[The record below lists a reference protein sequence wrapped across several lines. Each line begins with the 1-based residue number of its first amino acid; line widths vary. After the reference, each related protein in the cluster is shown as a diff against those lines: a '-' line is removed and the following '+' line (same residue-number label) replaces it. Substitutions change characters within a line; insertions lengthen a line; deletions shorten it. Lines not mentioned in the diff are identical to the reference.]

1 MTSVQQPPRV
11 VLVGQD
17 ACVQRLQADLR
28 KDSSRHL
35 LVESLAERRKGFTPA
50 SVDEASTPFVVVIG
64 PDEAQPLQTARHFRE
79 RGSCQIVFLL
89 EREQLDQFRAGLPFV
104 PQFGDAWTVTSDAAP
119 EAMTQVVL
127 DAVEKGRR
135 QAAAASVSAWINR
148 QLGPPRTTSSEVE
161 LRGINETLAAQFTRA
176 LTDRER
182 AEARWR
188 SLFDTSTLGISLLDH
203 DLRFL
208 DANAAFKAMLGY
220 SDEELRKLSP
230 LDISAA
236 EDREATRAL
245 LTELQTGKRRN
256 YEMVKQYRRKDGALI
271 WAQTYVSM
279 APGTESEPRVI
290 LGTTIDIT
298 AQKHAE
304 DALREARS
312 ELARVARMSA
322 MGEITASIAHEIGQP
337 LTAIVANGNAAMR
350 LLAKKSPD
358 LDEARMALNRIIA
371 DGHRAAQVIASIRTM
386 FKRGDP
392 KRVRLDVNGLIQEIL
407 ALMRG
412 ELQSKRI
419 ALRIAFAEK
428 LPQLLGERAQLQQV
442 ILNLIINAIEA
453 MVSVTDRARTLRVT
467 TEAHYPAVLIT
478 VEDSGTGIDPA
489 NIGRIF
495 DTFFTTKEQGMGM
508 GLSIS
513 RSIIE
518 AHGGRLSAAPG
529 EPYGSIF
536 QIVLPA
542 DAPAGES

>member
-1 MTSVQQPPRV
+1 M
-11 VLVGQD
+11 
-17 ACVQRLQADLR
+17 QRLHADLR
-28 KDSSRHL
+28 KDSSRPL
-35 LVESLAERRKGFTPA
+35 LVESLAERRNGLAQA
-50 SVDEASTPFVVVIG
+50 SVDEASIPFVVVIG

-89 EREQLDQFRAGLPFV
+89 ERERVDQFRAGLPFV

-148 QLGPPRTTSSEVE
+148 QLGPPRTTPSEVE
-161 LRGINETLAAQFTRA
+161 LRRINDTLAAQFTRA

-188 SLFDTSTLGISLLDH
+188 SLFDTSILGISLLDH

-208 DANAAFKAMLGY
+208 AANAAFKAMLGY
-220 SDEELRKLSP
+220 SDAELRRLSP

-256 YEMVKQYRRKDGALI
+256 YEIVKQYRRKDGALI

-312 ELARVARMSA
+312 ELARVARTTA

-337 LTAIVANGNAAMR
+337 LTAIVANGNAAIR

-358 LDEARMALNRIIA
+358 LDEARTALNRIVA

-386 FKRGDP
+386 FKRDDP

-407 ALMRG
+407 ALIRG
-412 ELQSKRI
+412 ELQGKRI
-419 ALRIAFAEK
+419 ALRIALAEQ
-428 LPQLLGERAQLQQV
+428 LPQVLGERAQLQQV
-442 ILNLIINAIEA
+442 ILNLIMNAIEA

-467 TEAHYPAVLIT
+467 TEAHYLAVLIT
-478 VEDSGTGIDPA
+478 VEDSGTGIA
-489 NIGRIF
+489 SENMGRIF
-495 DTFFTTKEQGMGM
+495 DAFFTTKEQGMGM

-529 EPYGSIF
+529 EPHGSIF
-536 QIVLPA
+536 QIALPA